1 MINITLD
8 FLTKTKQQKHETCD
22 KVDTIF
28 YLM

>member
-8 FLTKTKQQKHETCD
+8 FLTKTKQQNDNTCD
-22 KVDTIF
+22 NVDTIF